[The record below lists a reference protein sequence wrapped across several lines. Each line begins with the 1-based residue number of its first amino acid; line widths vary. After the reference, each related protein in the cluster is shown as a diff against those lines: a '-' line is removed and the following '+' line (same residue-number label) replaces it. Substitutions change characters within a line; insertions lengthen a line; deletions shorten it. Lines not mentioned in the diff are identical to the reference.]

1 MDRAIDV
8 KKKKAK
14 PAAEPA
20 IVVLNAIAKAKGA
33 SVKSFAQSISAIGIV
48 SIGASAKPES
58 VIAKSIG
65 GRFSARGVQNLS
77 DEDLILLLAA

>member
-14 PAAEPA
+14 PAEEP
-20 IVVLNAIAKAKGA
+20 IVVAINAIAKAKGA
-33 SVKSFAQSISAIGIV
+33 AIKSSVQSISAIGIV

-58 VIAKSIG
+58 VIVKSIG